1 MSGIKAP
8 ILDVLTRLAAI
19 QVVNAELQTVGLFTR
34 IWNNQIARQDD
45 GSGYAF
51 PRPAAFVEVINA
63 VSFDIIG
70 LGVRSAD
77 LGFRIHL
84 VHDYYNG
91 SGTME
96 QDLVIFDLRDQILS
110 TVTGLSQ
117 FVPTACG
124 AMNCVREEQEYDHDN
139 TYHYV
144 MDFVCKFF
152 DSKGSPFDEGQG
164 IVYEVTPDLDLVEEV
179 TYNIPQ

>member
-51 PRPAAFVEVINA
+51 ARPAAFVEVINDA
-63 VSFDIIG
+63 QFEQAG
-70 LGVRSAD
+70 LGIRSVD
-77 LGFRIHL
+77 LVFKIHL

-91 SGTME
+91 DGSME
-96 QDLVIFDLRDQILS
+96 QDLVIFDLRDKILAPDK
-110 TVTGLSQ
+110 GLSQ
-117 FVPTACG
+117 FIPTSCSPL
-124 AMNCVREEQEYDHDN
+124 NCVREEQEYDHDN

-144 MDFVCKFF
+144 MDFVCNFI

-164 IVYEVTPDLDLVEEV
+164 IVYEITPDLDLTEEV
-179 TYNIPQ
+179 TFNIPQ